1 MEDNYSTHQHQLILY
16 CLLAMSTVSFT
27 TLVTFFDKHTSFPA
41 HPRCTFPP
49 STRLKISKYE
59 HTSKLVMHCWNLIIQ
74 EDHGSTILL
83 SIILGE
89 W

>member
-1 MEDNYSTHQHQLILY
+1 MEDNYSTHQHHINSY
-16 CLLAMSTVSFT
+16 YIVRSRRAHK
-27 TLVTFFDKHTSFPA
+27 TFFDKHTSFPA